1 MLVGYM
7 RVSSADER
15 QSLDLQRDALL
26 TAGLMSDISM
36 PIGLRVRATIDP
48 GLLRASGSS
57 GLATAW
63 RCGGSIGSDD
73 PCHTFF
79 PS

>member
-1 MLVGYM
+1 
-7 RVSSADER
+7 
-15 QSLDLQRDALL
+15 
-26 TAGLMSDISM
+26 MSDISM